1 MSSDAVAARA
11 MTDAELLDLFRRIRR
26 SGVLRVLNGTPSG
39 IDQAAGAFRIAYEAS
54 DALCHAGG
62 VIQGGFIAG
71 MIDEAM
77 AQAVVVRSNLA
88 LVPPTLELK
97 VSFYAPALPGRY
109 EAEGR
114 VVHMGRSVAFLEG
127 DLRRPDGATIARA
140 TATARLVPA
149 DPARFALDS

>member
-1 MSSDAVAARA
+1 MSSDAVAGRA
-11 MTDAELLDLFRRIRR
+11 MTDAELLDLFRRIPQP
-26 SGVLRVLNGTPSG
+26 GVLRVLNGVPSG
-39 IDQAAGAFRIAYEAS
+39 IDQEAGTFRIAYDAS
-54 DALCHAGG
+54 AELCHSGG

-77 AQAVVVRSNLA
+77 AQAAVVRSNLA

-97 VSFYAPALPGRY
+97 ISFYAPALPGRY

-114 VVHMGRSVAFLEG
+114 VAHMGRSVAFLEG
-127 DLRRPDGATIARA
+127 DLRRADGTVIARA

-149 DPARFALDS
+149 DAARFTLDC